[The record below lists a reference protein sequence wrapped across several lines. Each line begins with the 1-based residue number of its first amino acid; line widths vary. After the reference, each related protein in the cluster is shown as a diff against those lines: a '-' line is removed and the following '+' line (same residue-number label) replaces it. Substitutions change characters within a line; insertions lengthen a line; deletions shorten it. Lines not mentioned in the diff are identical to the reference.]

1 MNGSMPRDC
10 RAAVCANLYPRLLF
24 VSIKFAVQHLIFI
37 ADAKLFVL
45 YLREVNV
52 ELILIQ
58 QLHQQRLLL
67 LHIPDSDEII
77 YRVFRHFGIDIP
89 IEE

>member
-24 VSIKFAVQHLIFI
+24 VLIKCAIQRLIFI
-37 ADAKLFVL
+37 ADAERRILH
-45 YLREVNV
+45 LREVNV

-58 QLHQQRLLL
+58 QLHQQHLLL
-67 LHIPDSDEII
+67 LHIPDSDEIV
-77 YRVFRHFGIDIP
+77 YRVFRHFRIDIP